1 MRLLIGFLV
10 LLITLVTIQNARHDC
25 SMSNMIGVE
34 WLECLA
40 R

>member
-10 LLITLVTIQNARHDC
+10 LLAVLIYFQSEQHDC
-25 SMSNMIGVE
+25 EIRGMTSE
-34 WLECLA
+34 QWLECLT